1 MDNHGFRAYF
11 LVRYKLGKT
20 VSEIHSDLVSTFPDS
35 CPGFSTLKTWS
46 REFRAGTFTLEK
58 RTSSGRL
65 RETRTTENI
74 AAVERLVAN
83 NPRMTTRQVAAEVSL
98 PPTTVFRILTEDLGF
113 KNLLSVL
120 VPHNL
125 SDSNKSQRVECCREL
140 LKLFQ
145 DHGENHLGSRLFVQD
160 ESWFYWE
167 PQEWRLAWVEP
178 TGAPT
183 FNRTC
188 EADNKEDDDVN
199 WIHVQT

>member
-1 MDNHGFRAYF
+1 M
-11 LVRYKLGKT
+11 
-20 VSEIHSDLVSTFPDS
+20 
-35 CPGFSTLKTWS
+35 
-46 REFRAGTFTLEK
+46 
-58 RTSSGRL
+58 
-65 RETRTTENI
+65 
-74 AAVERLVAN
+74 ERLVAN
-83 NPRMTTRQVAAEVSL
+83 NLRMTTRQFAAEVSL

-167 PQEWRLAWVEP
+167 PQERRLAWVEP
-178 TGAPT
+178 TGA
-183 FNRTC
+183 
-188 EADNKEDDDVN
+188 
-199 WIHVQT
+199 